1 MTKDQTAGKTK
12 KAVRFLKLFLKI
24 LVTVACF
31 WYLSTKL
38 NFTSA
43 WNALGSANIAWLL
56 PAFLLFI
63 ISKIISAYRLNLYF
77 LPAGVKL
84 SAVKN
89 MKLYW
94 LGMFYNLFLPGA
106 ISGDAYKVILLNKHY
121 KASFKKLSAAVLL
134 DRISGV
140 LALGCILAA
149 YGFFLPAL
157 QDLRVL
163 LAAGAL
169 LAIAGYYLLL
179 HFLFPYFMEGFFPT
193 LLMGFAV
200 QLAQVIAIY
209 CLMQS
214 LDIPFVRHEWIF
226 IFLASAVI
234 SILPLSLGG
243 GLGTRELVFAEG
255 ARFFGLNPINGV
267 VISLLFYLVTVAGSL
282 PGLIYQFKDP
292 LSEEDKTKAAS
303 F

>member
-1 MTKDQTAGKTK
+1 MTKDQKAVTSS
-12 KAVRFLKLFLKI
+12 KAVRILKLFLKI

-31 WYLSTKL
+31 WYLSTKID
-38 NFTSA
+38 FTSA
-43 WNALGSANIAWLL
+43 WKALRSSNLAWLL
-56 PAFLLFI
+56 LAFILFI
-63 ISKIISAYRLNLYF
+63 LSKIISAFRLNLYF
-77 LPAGVKL
+77 PPAGVRL
-84 SAVKN
+84 STAN
-89 MKLYW
+89 NTKLYW

-106 ISGDAYKVILLNKHY
+106 ISGDAYKVILLNRKF
-121 KASFKKLSAAVLL
+121 KASIKKLSAAVLL

-149 YGFFLPAL
+149 YGFFLPAIN
-157 QDLRVL
+157 DLRVL
-163 LAAGAL
+163 LAAGSL
-169 LAIAGYYLLL
+169 LAIAAYYLLL
-179 HFLFPYFMEGFFPT
+179 HFWFPYFLESFLST
-193 LLMGFAV
+193 LFMAFAV

-214 LDIPFVRHEWIF
+214 QDIPFERHEWVF

-255 ARFFGLNPINGV
+255 ARIFGLDPVTGV

-282 PGLIYQFKDP
+282 PGIIYHFKDP
-292 LSEEDKTKAAS
+292 LDP
-303 F
+303 